1 MTEENFSMKDMIKG
15 FKFTKL
21 KFPCGFELETTKEII
36 KDYKKINCPLHGK
49 KCMEIKLRL
58 IGEFK
63 K

>member
-1 MTEENFSMKDMIKG
+1 MNEDGFSVEDIIKR

-36 KDYKKINCPLHGK
+36 KDYKKITCPLHGK
-49 KCMEIKLRL
+49 NCMEIKKRL
-58 IGEFK
+58 VGEIK